1 MLKRKTSLEYESKL
15 DKDDQINCLKKIIFG
30 IVGHGA
36 AIPMI
41 DDVYKEYYEMKYA
54 LHNEA

>member
-1 MLKRKTSLEYESKL
+1 MLKNKTSLEYESKL
-15 DKDDQINCLKKIIFG
+15 DKDDQIYCLKKIIFA

-36 AIPMI
+36 AISMI
-41 DDVYKEYYEMKYA
+41 DNVYKEYYEMQDA